1 VGHLRSRKNSK
12 KRFFSKFL
20 LQIMKQISSFKSSRP
35 RGDVQLDLSNFFISS
50 VCHNDLPIFPET
62 VFRFLSQDGIAM
74 PTKRQYL
81 VDLPKAN
88 SQLTSNGYILS
99 VNVMNS
105 KKAKQ
110 EPPRE
115 FTQYVDIRYARAD
128 AARLEDHYLANK
140 RLRTFQPDY
149 DGAIYSSLCRE

>member
-1 VGHLRSRKNSK
+1 
-12 KRFFSKFL
+12 
-20 LQIMKQISSFKSSRP
+20 
-35 RGDVQLDLSNFFISS
+35 
-50 VCHNDLPIFPET
+50 
-62 VFRFLSQDGIAM
+62 M
-74 PTKRQYL
+74 PTKRQYS

-88 SQLTSNGYILS
+88 SQLTSNGYILR
-99 VNVMNS
+99 VNVKTS